1 MPTVIP
7 PRRHRCLEV
16 PRSQRQVLVH
26 LEVGVL
32 QLLEEAEGVHS
43 DQLPTMRA
51 LRLGVGY
58 LEPITHRTVRLAIQL
73 QGVYLGVNPLLQ
85 VLVVQ
90 VSQTHYFIFIMS
102 SCPFSPLA
110 NNNGTY
116 DSVAP
121 VTTGTSG
128 TAFSAFSEKD
138 SANTNITLQY
148 QSITAMPAYR
158 GSSYEVRL

>member
-1 MPTVIP
+1 MPTIIP
-7 PRRHRCLEV
+7 PRRDRCLEV

-102 SCPFSPLA
+102 SF
-110 NNNGTY
+110 
-116 DSVAP
+116 P
-121 VTTGTSG
+121 VLLTSQQQW
-128 TAFSAFSEKD
+128 
-138 SANTNITLQY
+138 NLRQC
-148 QSITAMPAYR
+148 
-158 GSSYEVRL
+158 SSSNHRHIWKCLFRFQ

>member
-1 MPTVIP
+1 
-7 PRRHRCLEV
+7 
-16 PRSQRQVLVH
+16 
-26 LEVGVL
+26 
-32 QLLEEAEGVHS
+32 
-43 DQLPTMRA
+43 
-51 LRLGVGY
+51 
-58 LEPITHRTVRLAIQL
+58 
-73 QGVYLGVNPLLQ
+73 
-85 VLVVQ
+85 
-90 VSQTHYFIFIMS
+90 MS